1 MIFSVP
7 VPSSKAVIQFLTL
20 VTNWAMWDENIVVSV
35 NGADVLYAQAN
46 SPDTHTVNVKI
57 GDIIECGCESG
68 MAVAVVKTYRGLS
81 DVTVNED
88 RIRGTAGRDP
98 YIEYGEP

>member
-7 VPSSKAVIQFLTL
+7 AQSDNTIFTL
-20 VTNWAMWDENIVVSV
+20 VTTSAMWDENIVVEV
-35 NGADVLYAQAN
+35 NGSAVLYAQAN
-46 SPDTHTVNVKI
+46 GPGTHTVNVKI
-57 GDIIECGCESG
+57 GDTIECGCESG

-88 RIRGTAGRDP
+88 SIRGTAGRDP

>member
-7 VPSSKAVIQFLTL
+7 VPSSKSSDTILTL

-46 SPDTHTVNVKI
+46 RRAFKYKGYKSPSRAFLFCYACIRCYRRVTSRN
-57 GDIIECGCESG
+57 E
-68 MAVAVVKTYRGLS
+68 VA
-81 DVTVNED
+81 
-88 RIRGTAGRDP
+88 A
-98 YIEYGEP
+98 